1 MADEKMS
8 KDSAC
13 VGTTREEQKQLM
25 VSAVEA
31 LSSPPP
37 APHVAINNESSD
49 GPFKLQPNTAKPT
62 TAIRSTPNFSKKATA
77 SRVDSRLPAVK
88 STSVFDRL
96 YKSHTVASKSHNLT
110 TRAKMRPSTRAK
122 LPYRGTS
129 AKKSASDIE
138 KDLLIFS
145 SMSISRSNRV
155 STPHKISWTSKGGK
169 KSSSS
174 PSFATPQPRKKRPS
188 SSSYQAP
195 HTAPTKSSSA
205 FTGSSSMSTPIATTP
220 RSSKR
225 VYEFSPRMKPITKL
239 YYVSKFHPGLGL
251 EPVAPISLGY
261 TFFQTFCEYET
272 GGIDSETIAKEIFLA
287 FFKKDFPSI
296 RHWKLHEPTLAKV
309 NSKKNNDSPSGRG
322 GGGTIAYAIKMNA
335 TYSWKDT
342 YRFANARGVVRIKGI
357 QKEIRVE
364 NFTYDLTGDP

>member
-1 MADEKMS
+1 MS
-8 KDSAC
+8 KESAC

-37 APHVAINNESSD
+37 APQVATNNESSD
-49 GPFKLQPNTAKPT
+49 GPFKLQPNTSTPKT

-122 LPYRGTS
+122 LPSRGTS
-129 AKKSASDIE
+129 ARKSASEIE
-138 KDLLIFS
+138 KDLLVFS
-145 SMSISRSNRV
+145 SMSISKSNRM
-155 STPHKISWTSKGGK
+155 STPHKINWAPKAT

-174 PSFATPQPRKKRPS
+174 FSFATPQPRKKRPS

-195 HTAPTKSSSA
+195 YTAPTKSSSSA
-205 FTGSSSMSTPIATTP
+205 AGSSSMSTPIITP

-251 EPVAPISLGY
+251 EPVEPISLGY

-287 FFKKDFPSI
+287 FFRKDFPSI
-296 RHWKLHEPTLAKV
+296 RHWKLHEPTLAKI
-309 NSKKNNDSPSGRG
+309 NSKKSNDDSPGGRG
-322 GGGTIAYAIKMNA
+322 GGGGITAYAIKMNA
-335 TYSWKDT
+335 TYSWRDT